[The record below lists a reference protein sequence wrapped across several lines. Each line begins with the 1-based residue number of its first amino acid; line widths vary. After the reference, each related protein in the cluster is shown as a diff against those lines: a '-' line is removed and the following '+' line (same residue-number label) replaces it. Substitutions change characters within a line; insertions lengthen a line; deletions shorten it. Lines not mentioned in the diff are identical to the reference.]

1 MELKNI
7 IKRAVQRWAEKRKA
21 LSVAIPNTT
30 PEKNETHRQNTTP
43 DAPGMESLDSRVAAF
58 AETRYDLRH
67 NVLTGQAEFRPK
79 DNTQENFRPFTT
91 RDLNSMCLAAHEAG
105 IPCWDRDIN
114 RYIYSS
120 RLPDHH
126 PFTDYLNRLPAWD
139 GKDRLDDLAH
149 RVADNPLWRNS
160 FRRWMLAMTAQWMG
174 LDGGHANSVAP
185 VLVSGQQGW
194 GKSTFCRSLLP
205 PELAAY
211 YTDSVDVANT
221 ARMEQ
226 LLTGMGLICLD
237 EFDRI
242 PARRHPALKNI
253 MQLTTLHI
261 RKAYQRDTH
270 RLSRLASF
278 IATSNSYELLT
289 DPSGSRRFICVE
301 VEHPIDSSGIDHAQ
315 AYAQLKTLL
324 LGGERYWFTRQE
336 EAAIQ
341 QANLMFNR
349 TSPAAEVFARHF
361 RAARPGED
369 AALYSLSEII
379 TLLRRKQPGL
389 LTGTGMQE
397 FSRALAAAGV
407 ERKHTEKGNRYR
419 VVPIT

>member
-1 MELKNI
+1 MELKDI
-7 IKRAVQRWAEKRKA
+7 IKRAVRRWAARWKA
-21 LSVAIPNTT
+21 QSAAAPGTVAVQ
-30 PEKNETHRQNTTP
+30 EATHRKDTVMT
-43 DAPGMESLDSRVAAF
+43 SLDCRVAAF
-58 AETRYDLRH
+58 AEARYDLRH

-79 DNTQENFRPFTT
+79 GEERTPFRLLTD
-91 RDLNSMCLAAHEAG
+91 RDLNSLCLAAHEAG
-105 IPCWDRDIN
+105 IPCWDRDVN
-114 RYIYSS
+114 RYVCSD

-126 PFTDYLNRLPAWD
+126 PFTGYFNRLPAWD
-139 GKDRLDDLAH
+139 GKERLDGLAR
-149 RVADNPLWRNS
+149 RVADNPLWRSS

-174 LDGGHANSVAP
+174 LDNSHANSVAP

-194 GKSTFCRSLLP
+194 GKSSFCRSLLP

-211 YTDSVDVANT
+211 YTDSVDMANT

-242 PARRHPALKNI
+242 PARRHPALKNV
-253 MQLTTLHI
+253 MQLTTLHV
-261 RKAYQRDTH
+261 RKAYQRDTY
-270 RLSRLASF
+270 RLPRIASF
-278 IATSNSYELLT
+278 IATSNSYELLA

-301 VEHPIDSSGIDHAQ
+301 VEHPIDSTRIDHAQ
-315 AYAQLKTLL
+315 VYAQLKTLL

-361 RAARPGED
+361 RAARPGEE

-379 TLLRRKQPGL
+379 TLLRRKQPGQL
-389 LTGTGMQE
+389 IGTGMQE
-397 FSRALAAAGV
+397 FSRALVAAGV

-419 VVPIT
+419 VMPIT